1 MGVSDHDRRALN
13 DDYRLSA
20 FCAIVTPI
28 FQASANIPTVIWWNN
43 FERIHLAIEDLEG
56 RELLK

>member
-1 MGVSDHDRRALN
+1 
-13 DDYRLSA
+13 
-20 FCAIVTPI
+20 VTPI